1 MSKNTFHASLFAV
14 MMGSV
19 SPAIAQGV
27 PTIDTGELR
36 QNLLIIAEQEADY
49 ARQQEKERNRTE
61 IARLHEEQIAALD
74 AIIGSTRPSGSSGN
88 MVDDLEAGAGPE
100 SSAPNL
106 YNPDDSNSA
115 TPELFGDAQVTVEQV
130 IIRAAADTYNRPGVA
145 KAGLSPLQWRALL
158 QALIWQESRF
168 NPNAESHAG
177 AYGLTQIMPG
187 TAGDL
192 GIASTYRNDPYIQAE
207 GGARYLAAQLNTF
220 NGDIVLALA
229 AYNAGPG
236 NVQKHGGVPPFQET
250 RNYVQVIPQKYNE
263 YLGIIGGVDALGTIE
278 PVLAAGAYAGM
289 MNGGAAAYSEETF
302 EMIRQAAVRVR
313 AIVERIETTENVHE
327 AMALNSYVRA
337 ESARVMALMTR
348 LRAANSRPLSADA
361 IRNAVEQA
369 SEREFLVLGD

>member
-1 MSKNTFHASLFAV
+1 MSKITIHASLLAV

-27 PTIDTGELR
+27 PTIDTSELR

-49 ARQQEKERNRTE
+49 ARQQEKERNRAE

-88 MVDDLEAGAGPE
+88 MVDDLEAGASPA

-168 NPNAESHAG
+168 NPHAESHAG

-207 GGARYLAAQLNTF
+207 GGARYLAMQLDTF

-278 PVLAAGAYAGM
+278 PVLAAGAYAAM
-289 MNGGAAAYSEETF
+289 MNGGAAAYSDETF